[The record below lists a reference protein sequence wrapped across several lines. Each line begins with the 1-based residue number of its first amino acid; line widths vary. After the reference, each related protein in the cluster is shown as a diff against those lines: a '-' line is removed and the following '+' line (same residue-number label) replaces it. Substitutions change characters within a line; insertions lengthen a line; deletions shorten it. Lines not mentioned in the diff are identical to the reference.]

1 MIGASS
7 TFSKCLIWLAALL
20 SPIQSLQGMHLFC
33 SHGAVCSGDHEI
45 AQPQTGRSC
54 CCKAESRRDREEGT
68 RAVDG
73 CNPFLPCPCPP
84 SCWCHRRGEPQ
95 LPSQQP
101 VELRCSVEML
111 GQSVDVT
118 SVTLSSCF
126 PHAVEAD
133 SEPAFTTAQQ
143 VCATLCR
150 FLA

>member
-7 TFSKCLIWLAALL
+7 TFSKCLIWLAVVL
-20 SPIQSLQGMHLFC
+20 SPMQALQGMHLFC
-33 SHGAVCSGDHEI
+33 LHGEVCSGGHEVGERT
-45 AQPQTGRSC
+45 PTRSC
-54 CCKAESRRDREEGT
+54 CCKAKVRQQNESGS
-68 RAVDG
+68 RAVEER
-73 CNPFLPCPCPP
+73 NPYSPCPCPP

-101 VELRCSVEML
+101 VEVSSSIEML

-118 SVTLSSCF
+118 TTLGTAFRHSR
-126 PHAVEAD
+126 EAD
-133 SEPAFTTAQQ
+133 TAPAFTTAQQ